1 MSRITNVVL
10 CVCVGVGIGVFFYL
24 TNTSTS
30 ADPSA
35 AAAASSS
42 FFFSLIIRRLSS
54 IIFFLASS
62 LALAASDFLAESGVS
77 GPPDPGEDFFVL
89 DEAGLFR
96 LVAPDVGVEA
106 FLGVVLVA
114 DLTVGLERLP
124 FNMED
129 EVF

>member
-1 MSRITNVVL
+1 MC
-10 CVCVGVGIGVFFYL
+10 CVCVGVGVGIGMFFYL

-30 ADPSA
+30 ADPSAA

-106 FLGVVLVA
+106 FLGVVLVV